1 MMNNYDESEL
11 NYLMFVLGYDLL
23 HDYLEN
29 NVYYSDEVYDC
40 CEYII
45 KHFLESKE
53 YIEGEG
59 LRYSTYLL
67 LERWLRDNVITDKKC
82 RTCGGDLLKSFIEG
96 YDYQCYSCNED
107 YHANDERVVDDE
119 RGVNN
124 EQRID

>member
-1 MMNNYDESEL
+1 MNNYDESEL

-67 LERWLRDNVITDKKC
+67 LERWLRYNVITDKKC